1 MTPRRIGITSTIP
14 SEILFA
20 AGAVPVDL
28 NNLFMTDQDPMRFLR
43 RAKMEG
49 FPDTTCSW
57 ICGLYGVAMERGID
71 AVVTVIGG
79 DCSESLALMEVLT
92 LKGVEVIP
100 FAYPHSPDP
109 ALLEGEMRR
118 LASRLGTTLEAA
130 EERKKEMD
138 AIRSRLHYLDEL
150 LWRDHKATGEEVQL
164 FQLSSSDFEGDIAA
178 FSRRLEEKIAEIE
191 VRPPV
196 PPALRLGYLGVPPI
210 IKDLYGRI
218 EAAQA
223 RVLFSEVQ
231 RQFSLPFTGSLAEA
245 YSHYTYPYGIY
256 ARLEDITREIQRR
269 RLDGLIHYIQS
280 FCFRGI
286 EDIVLRGK
294 IDLPIL
300 TIQGDLPSRVTETM
314 DIRIEAFL
322 DILDYRK
329 QK

>member
-1 MTPRRIGITSTIP
+1 MTPRKIGITSTIP

-196 PPALRLGYLGVPPI
+196 PLPCASDTWECPPSSRTSTAALKPLRPVSFSARSSGSSPFPS
-210 IKDLYGRI
+210 
-218 EAAQA
+218 QA
-223 RVLFSEVQ
+223 
-231 RQFSLPFTGSLAEA
+231 
-245 YSHYTYPYGIY
+245 HW
-256 ARLEDITREIQRR
+256 RR
-269 RLDGLIHYIQS
+269 
-280 FCFRGI
+280 
-286 EDIVLRGK
+286 
-294 IDLPIL
+294 P
-300 TIQGDLPSRVTETM
+300 
-314 DIRIEAFL
+314 IRITPIPTAYTPAWRISPGRFSA
-322 DILDYRK
+322 DGSTVSSIISSPSVSAGSRILCSGAKLIFQY
-329 QK
+329 